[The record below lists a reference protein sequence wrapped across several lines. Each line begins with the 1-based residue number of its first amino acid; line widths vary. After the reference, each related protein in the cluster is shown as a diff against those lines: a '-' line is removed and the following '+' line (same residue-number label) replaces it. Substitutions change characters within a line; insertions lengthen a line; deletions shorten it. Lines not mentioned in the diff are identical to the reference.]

1 MLLGTT
7 GTSLLGNMLANTGVN
22 SATGASPSG
31 NLLTGKG
38 VIRVGKEQLKLLK
51 TTDAISSFN

>member
-38 VIRVGKEQLKLLK
+38 VIRVGKE
-51 TTDAISSFN
+51 